1 MSSRTV
7 TFFGFGLIVTAAVVW
22 SIVAA
27 RSPTLITLPRLLAR
41 VTRSRVVR
49 FLLVVGWA
57 WLGWHLFARGS
68 GAFV

>member
-68 GAFV
+68 GAFE

>member
-1 MSSRTV
+1 MSSRTI

-41 VTRSRVVR
+41 VTRWRVVR

-68 GAFV
+68 GAFE

>member
-41 VTRSRVVR
+41 VTRSRIVR

-68 GAFV
+68 GAFE